1 MTRIRW
7 IEYKTIVAVLN
18 EINEMMNN
26 DECNNK
32 MKNKVN

>member
-7 IEYKTIVAVLN
+7 IVAVLD